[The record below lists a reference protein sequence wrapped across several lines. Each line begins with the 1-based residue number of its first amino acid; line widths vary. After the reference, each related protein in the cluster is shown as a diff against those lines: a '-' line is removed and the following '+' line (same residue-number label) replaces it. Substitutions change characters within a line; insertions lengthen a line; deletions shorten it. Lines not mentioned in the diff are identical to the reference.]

1 MSGSSRPGRSGQGG
15 AKNPAI
21 IHALHLP
28 FPQLRSSSKRVPVLS
43 GPERVPQRRARP
55 LICLLVFLT
64 CSAAIRTPA
73 ADRIPFKSS
82 SHLSKIDVDLLD
94 DISRRSFRY
103 FWEQTDPRTGLVLD
117 RARTDGKEEDDPDH
131 RNVAS
136 IAATG
141 FGLTAYCIAADH
153 RWISREVARERIRT
167 ALRFFANGAPGQH
180 GWFYH
185 FMDATTGKR
194 RWKSEVSSIDTALLL
209 AGILTARQAFKED
222 PEIERLATA
231 IYDRVNFIWM
241 TDRDQTVLRHGWKP
255 ETGFL
260 PYWWDTYSEHV
271 ILYLLAI
278 GSPTHPIPPVAWNS
292 WRLPLEQFGGY
303 TYIGG
308 GPLFIQQ
315 YSQAWVDLRDY
326 VPEESQEFD
335 AVRPPVNYFANAV
348 AATRAQ
354 QALGVELSRRFRGFS
369 ARVWGITASDSANGY
384 IAWGDLPP
392 DPRIDGTVVPS
403 AAAGSLMFTPDIS
416 IPALRTMLLHYG
428 KTIYGRYGFADA
440 FNPTTGWVSKY
451 VIGIDAGITLLSA
464 ENQRTGMVWR
474 WFLENPEVNWALGL
488 VGLVRNPASRVGCD
502 ANLGQ
507 EQKPRAP
514 SQRNSASNYE
524 LLPQVQVATSDASAT
539 ANGNPLTSIT
549 ISGLP

>member
-1 MSGSSRPGRSGQGG
+1 M
-15 AKNPAI
+15 
-21 IHALHLP
+21 HLTG
-28 FPQLRSSSKRVPVLS
+28 V
-43 GPERVPQRRARP
+43 
-55 LICLLVFLT
+55 
-64 CSAAIRTPA
+64 
-73 ADRIPFKSS
+73 
-82 SHLSKIDVDLLD
+82 DVDLLD

-117 RARTDGKEEDDPDH
+117 RARTDGTEDDEPDH

-153 RWISREVARERIRT
+153 RWISREMARQRIRT
-167 ALRFFANGAPGQH
+167 TLSFFANGAPERH
-180 GWFYH
+180 GWFFH

-194 RWKSEVSSIDTALLL
+194 RWRSEVSTIDTALLL
-209 AGILTARQAFKED
+209 AGVLTARQAFKED
-222 PEIERLATA
+222 PEIDRLATA
-231 IYDRVNFIWM
+231 IYDKVNFIWM
-241 TDRDQTVLRHGWKP
+241 LDADQTVLRHGWKP

-278 GSPTHPIPPVAWNS
+278 GSPTYPISPVTWNS
-292 WRLPLEQFGGY
+292 WRLPIEQFGGY

-326 VPEESQEFD
+326 RPQENETFD
-335 AVRPPVNYFANAV
+335 ALRPQVNYYANAV

-354 QALGVELSRRFRGFS
+354 QALGVGLSRQFPGYS
-369 ARVWGITASDSANGY
+369 SKVWGITASDSVKGY
-384 IAWGDLPP
+384 IAWGDGPP

-403 AAAGSLMFTPDIS
+403 AAAGSLMFTPDIC
-416 IPALRTMLLHYG
+416 IPALRTMLLRYG
-428 KTIYGRYGFADA
+428 KTTYGRYGFADA

-464 ENQRTGMVWR
+464 ENQRTGKVWR
-474 WFLENPEVNWALGL
+474 WFLGNPEVDWALGL
-488 VGLVRNPASRVGCD
+488 VGLVRNPTAQGKHSKNFGQVKKGQSASRRRE
-502 ANLGQ
+502 LTPS
-507 EQKPRAP
+507 KPETPPEIRIVWKD
-514 SQRNSASNYE
+514 S
-524 LLPQVQVATSDASAT
+524 LPPVDK
-539 ANGNPLTSIT
+539 NPLTPIT
-549 ISGLP
+549 ARGLP